1 MEVQFQV
8 NQIPILRQLKSE
20 MQTQE
25 QTQEVRLNDSM
36 PDMGRV
42 LAAWGQMVIRGK
54 EWHGE
59 DMGVTG
65 GVMAW
70 VLYAPED
77 GGQAQCVECWIPVNI
92 KWEIPPTDRDGSIMC
107 HGLVKSVDARI
118 LSSRKMMVRATVGVL
133 GQAYA
138 PDEIP
143 NYIPEQIP
151 GDIQLQER
159 IYPICL
165 AREAGEKAFMMDEE
179 LTMPS
184 TAPALDKLIRFSLVP
199 EVTDQKVL
207 GDKVVFRG
215 NTALHILYRTP
226 EGALASWD
234 FEIPFSQYSEL
245 QQEYGHQAQAQLMPV
260 VTSLELEP
268 GEQGRL
274 RLKAGVSG
282 QYLIYDTQ
290 DISVIEDAYSPDR
303 TVTVKQ
309 EMMEL
314 PAVLE
319 RQTQPVRAE
328 YTGNFSSSRV
338 ADVEFNPGLPRKQK
352 KPEEMAL
359 EIPGMFQTLYY
370 DPEGVLQAS
379 SNHWQMDMTMPMGE
393 NDTMELWCSL
403 GARPLAT
410 PGAES
415 TSLRGEMQLNTVTC
429 SVERIPAVTGLNMGE
444 ITEKDPLRPSLI
456 LQKAGQEDLW
466 TIAKKCGSTVNAI
479 REANGLSDD
488 PDPDRILLIPVL

>member
-77 GGQAQCVECWIPVNI
+77 GGQAQCVECWIPVHI
-92 KWEIPPTDRDGSIMC
+92 KWEIPPTDRDGSILC

-118 LSSRKMMVRATVGVL
+118 LSSRKMMVRATVGFL

-151 GDIQLQER
+151 GDIQLQEK

-184 TAPALDKLIRFSLVP
+184 TAPALDKLIRFSLMP

-274 RLKAGVSG
+274 RLKVGVSG

-303 TVTVKQ
+303 AVTVKQ

-359 EIPGMFQTLYY
+359 EVPGMFQTLYY

-379 SNHWQMDMTMPMGE
+379 SNHWQMDMTLPMGE
-393 NDTMELWCSL
+393 NDAMELWCSP
-403 GARPLAT
+403 GGRPLAT
-410 PGAES
+410 PGEES
-415 TSLRGEMQLNTVTC
+415 TALRGELQLNTVTYAT
-429 SVERIPAVTGLNMGE
+429 EQIPAVTGLNIGE

-456 LQKAGQEDLW
+456 LQRPGQEDLW
-466 TIAKKCGSTVNAI
+466 TLAKKCGSTVSAI
-479 REANGLSDD
+479 REASGLSDD